1 VEQGHAKWKIVRPM
15 VQHRQQG
22 VPAVLNAERGHTGG
36 GGLSK
41 STGGG
46 DVLVEIFFNV
56 PQMMH
61 TDSTL
66 LGDARV
72 RVEEP
77 DAELPVVLD
86 GTTTTTVTTT
96 VTTVTIVTTVPRG

>member
-1 VEQGHAKWKIVRPM
+1 M

>member
-1 VEQGHAKWKIVRPM
+1 MRSVFAMRI
-15 VQHRQQG
+15 
-22 VPAVLNAERGHTGG
+22 LNTSLCCRLQAPWDAR
-36 GGLSK
+36 LI
-41 STGGG
+41 
-46 DVLVEIFFNV
+46 LA
-56 PQMMH
+56 MH

-86 GTTTTTVTTT
+86 GTTTTTVTT
-96 VTTVTIVTTVPRG
+96 VTIVTTVPRG